1 MTSKPILEVQNLH
14 KSYGDFQAVKGV
26 GFTVYEGDIFGF
38 LGPNG
43 AGKSTTMRMI
53 TSLVKPTQGHIRVF
67 GLPLDSNREHIMS
80 RMGVIVE
87 KPDLYGY
94 LSAYDNLKMLASL
107 NQKKIGRQR
116 IEEVLELVGL
126 QERAKDK
133 VKKFSQ
139 GMKQRLG
146 IAQALVHDPELIVL
160 DEPSNG
166 LDPQGIVDIREL
178 VIKLG
183 REMGKTVILSSHLLS
198 EVELMANRMVIINKG
213 TVSVEGNVADLLGGS
228 MLKVSV
234 ECKLTEKAMTLIE
247 ASKLADGFHK
257 VSDSVIQMEMDRTH
271 VPAMIDL
278 LVTNGVSVQSVVPVR
293 KLEDYFLNLV

>member
-1 MTSKPILEVQNLH
+1 MTPNTILEVEDLH
-14 KSYGDFQAVKGV
+14 KSYGEFVAVKGI
-26 GFTVYEGDIFGF
+26 GFTVYQGDIFGF

-53 TSLVKPTQGHIRVF
+53 TSLVKPTHGQIRVF
-67 GLPLDSNREHIMS
+67 GLPLESNREHIMS

-87 KPDLYGY
+87 KPDLYGFM
-94 LSAYDNLKMLASL
+94 SAYDNLRMLASL
-107 NQKKIGRQR
+107 NQKNIGRKR

-126 QERAKDK
+126 QDRAKDK

-146 IAQALVHDPELIVL
+146 IAQALIHDPELVVL

-178 VIKLG
+178 IIKLG
-183 REMGKTVILSSHLLS
+183 RDLGKTVILSSHLLS

-213 TVSVEGNVADLLGGS
+213 TVSVEGNVAELLGGS
-228 MLKVSV
+228 LLKVSV
-234 ECKLTEKAMTLIE
+234 ECTSPEKAKALIE
-247 ASKLADGFHK
+247 SKALANGLAL
-257 VSDSVIQMEMDRTH
+257 VSHHIIQMEMDRSL
-271 VPAMIDL
+271 VPVMIDL
-278 LVTNGVSVQSVVPVR
+278 LVTNGISVQSVVPVR